1 MKGAGNGIF
10 LNARES
16 SGGQE
21 LWFSD
26 GTPTGTKRVCDI
38 NPGTASSQPQW
49 LECSWGHLFFAAT
62 SPTKGREIFWIPLP
76 GGTHRLLGESGRP
89 GRPTLVFQDG
99 RNPVIGATINLVASG
114 PASYTGFL
122 VVGLPLPPLPP
133 IPGLMEGG
141 CDWVG
146 VFTPF
151 SFIALVTTQPS
162 FTLPISVPNAEG
174 AKLNLQVWWY
184 KPGGTPTFQVSNGL
198 HVAIG
203 KGGPQ

>member
-1 MKGAGNGIF
+1 MVQRGLNEPQVPGA
-10 LNARES
+10 RQQ
-16 SGGQE
+16 SG
-21 LWFSD
+21 S
-26 GTPTGTKRVCDI
+26 KRVPERVGALADDPS
-38 NPGTASSQPQW
+38 PGQP
-49 LECSWGHLFFAAT
+49 
-62 SPTKGREIFWIPLP
+62 PRK
-76 GGTHRLLGESGRP
+76 
-89 GRPTLVFQDG
+89 
-99 RNPVIGATINLVASG
+99 
-114 PASYTGFL
+114 
-122 VVGLPLPPLPP
+122 PLPPLPP

-162 FTLPISVPNAEG
+162 FTLPINVPNAEG

>member
-1 MKGAGNGIF
+1 METLSLI
-10 LNARES
+10 
-16 SGGQE
+16 
-21 LWFSD
+21 
-26 GTPTGTKRVCDI
+26 
-38 NPGTASSQPQW
+38 
-49 LECSWGHLFFAAT
+49 T
-62 SPTKGREIFWIPLP
+62 SPASPRALCPSEALVHQSRRGRNVVIK
-76 GGTHRLLGESGRP
+76 
-89 GRPTLVFQDG
+89 DG
-99 RNPVIGATINLVASG
+99 KNPVIGANIQFVASG

-133 IPGLMEGG
+133 IPGQMDGG

-151 SFIALVTTQPS
+151 SFIALVTSQSS
-162 FTLPISVPNAEG
+162 FTLPVTVPPIEG

-184 KPGGTPTFQVSNGL
+184 KPGSTPTFQVSNGL